1 MMSEMSFLQ
10 LTDPA
15 SWVSVREQETKIGQ
29 AIRALSEDGTYEE
42 SLAAAWEAGQRVA
55 LVGIPE
61 SIGVRANLGRAG
73 ADDGWPAFLKS
84 FLNLQKTGLLSTHE
98 LLLVGAINCDDLT
111 READGLDASDPQD
124 LATLRELCAQVDA
137 RVENVMVPLFAQG
150 FEVIVI
156 GGGHNNA
163 YPLLNSLHQVS
174 GEACGAVNLDPHA
187 DFRPREGRHSGNG
200 FSYAYMEGALADY
213 HIVGLHQGK
222 NSATSLRQLQDAG
235 MRYHTLHRLY
245 ERPFYEV
252 MDEVVAK
259 AVSWQRPLGIEV
271 DVDALN
277 AVPASAVNYVGLS
290 LAQGFQYVKRL
301 AEVNEARYLHLA
313 EAAPSLCSAGFD
325 EGVKMCGQLLS
336 ELTTAYLHGR
346 ERRR

>member
-1 MMSEMSFLQ
+1 MSDISFLE

-15 SWVSVREQETKIGQ
+15 KWVNVREHETKIGQ
-29 AIRALSEDGTYEE
+29 AIRVLSEEGTYEE
-42 SLAAAWEAGQRVA
+42 SLKSAWDDGQRVA

-61 SIGVRANLGRAG
+61 SIGVRGNLGRAG
-73 ADDGWPAFLKS
+73 AEDGWQAFLKS

-98 LLLVGAINCDDLT
+98 LLLVGAVNCADLMDT
-111 READGLDASDPQD
+111 AADLDAKNPHD
-124 LATLRELCAQVDA
+124 LAELRALCAQVDA
-137 RVENVMVPLFAQG
+137 RVRAVVTPLFEQG

-163 YPLLNSLHQVS
+163 YPLLKSLSEVS
-174 GEACGAVNLDPHA
+174 EEACGSVNLDPHA

-200 FSYAYMEGALADY
+200 FSYAYMEGALEYY
-213 HIVGLHQGK
+213 HVVGLHQGK
-222 NSATSLRQLQDAG
+222 NSAESLRQLQHAG

-259 AVSWQRPLGIEV
+259 ADSWQRPLGIEV

-277 AVPASAVNYVGLS
+277 AVPASAVNYAGLS

-301 AEVNEARYLHLA
+301 SEVNETRYLHLA
-313 EAAPSLCSAGFD
+313 EAAPSLCSAGFE
-325 EGVKMCGQLLS
+325 EGMKICGQLLS